1 MGVAGR
7 QPSPFAVLL
16 GLCLSATSLA
26 GGPAALLDRVVAEVN
41 DEVVLLS
48 ELGGAA
54 GERDAA
60 GRELLERM
68 IDARLLRQEAERQGA
83 EPPQEIIAEA
93 VDERIEEMMASW
105 PDQETF
111 DAWLAAQE
119 MTRASLRQRLRE
131 EETEAWMR
139 RSAVMGRI
147 GAPPASPEFEP
158 QFELAQIVLA
168 LRPGASEA
176 TVLARYQEC
185 LDLRARVLEGEDFAE
200 LAVLRSDDPATGPAG
215 GDLGI
220 LSVGVLD
227 LGIAEG
233 LRGLSDGDLT
243 VPVRTERGWHLIQ
256 VKRLITA
263 RQRWYM
269 QAFEDA
275 RASLLEELR
284 RRGHI
289 TIHLDERSPP

>member
-7 QPSPFAVLL
+7 QPSPFTVFL

-26 GGPAALLDRVVAEVN
+26 AGPAALLDRVVAEVN

-48 ELGGAA
+48 ELGGAD
-54 GERDAA
+54 GERGAA
-60 GRELLERM
+60 GPSRRELLERM

-83 EPPQEIIAEA
+83 EPPQEIIVEA
-93 VDERIEEMMASW
+93 VDKRIEELMASW

-131 EETEAWMR
+131 EETESWMR
-139 RSAVMGRI
+139 RSVVMRRI
-147 GAPPASPEFEP
+147 GAAPASPEFEP

-176 TVLARYQEC
+176 TVLVRYQEC

-200 LAVLRSDDPATGPAG
+200 LAVLHSDDPATGPAG
-215 GDLGI
+215 GDLGV
-220 LSVGVLD
+220 LSVGALD
-227 LGIAEG
+227 PGIAEG

-243 VPVRTERGWHLIQ
+243 IPVRTEPGMHLIH
-256 VKRLITA
+256 V
-263 RQRWYM
+263 QR
-269 QAFEDA
+269 
-275 RASLLEELR
+275 
-284 RRGHI
+284 
-289 TIHLDERSPP
+289 